1 MEGSL
6 NTEGHHAAQS
16 TAKGAVVHHWNLH
29 MPLSHFPR
37 RALRAAATGLVSA
50 AALLSPGLH
59 AQTNADFNVTLTL
72 SGSCT
77 IAAIPILAFGTY
89 TAGRTTELTASTTAS
104 LTCTE
109 GVTFT
114 PALVTGPTV
123 TSTTKVVTDAETN
136 LAYTLAIGGATGVRT
151 ATAGANSVTINGTM
165 ASGQYGCVTTACAG
179 ATSNRTHT
187 LRLTY

>member
-1 MEGSL
+1 MER
-6 NTEGHHAAQS
+6 HHAAQS

-59 AQTNADFNVTLTL
+59 AQTDQSFDVTLTL

-77 IAAIPILAFGTY
+77 IAAIPNLAFAEY
-89 TAGRTTELTASTTAS
+89 VAGRATELTASTTAT
-104 LTCTE
+104 LNCTE

-114 PALVTGPTV
+114 PAFLIGTTE
-123 TSTTKVVTDAETN
+123 TSTSKDVTDAQTK
-136 LAYTLAIGGATGVRT
+136 LAYRLAIGGATGVRT
-151 ATAGANSVTINGTM
+151 ATAGTNLVTINGTM
-165 ASGQYGCVTTACAG
+165 AGGQYGCVTTACAG